1 MLGRMDFS
9 RDASPTESP
18 IRHLRAVDAG
28 FLRTD
33 ERADQNAPE
42 LAGDDFTRRQ
52 LDLFGH
58 LIEAV
63 GDADALWRLEVKPLP
78 DEPFDWTAVQPED
91 EAFVAEVLAL
101 SDHCC
106 DEAFDV
112 EFRTAARRILARV
125 ARNDPRPLRRHRHAA
140 RCAASLVF
148 LVGSANGDFGR
159 GGRLPSSL
167 LWRWFGVGDWRG
179 PLAHTLRRA
188 AGLEL
193 EDRYGGWDDPMQSL
207 GDPALLHSMDAR
219 SSWSISVIASST
231 SPNVGPP
238 PWSVIADDGRS
249 ARVEVRARPT
259 KVVHSAKAV
268 LRDSGPRAIV
278 LVGFGEH
285 LEDAEFMSLTIPDAH
300 DLVRQVQI
308 ALDTALPRVEVW

>member
-1 MLGRMDFS
+1 MLDVMDFS
-9 RDASPTESP
+9 RDASPSGST
-18 IRHLRAVDAG
+18 IRHLRAVDTG

-33 ERADQNAPE
+33 DRADHDPPE

-52 LDLFGH
+52 LDLFDH

-63 GDADALWRLEVKPLP
+63 GSADALWRLDVKPLP
-78 DEPFDWTAVQPED
+78 DEPFDWTAVEPED
-91 EAFVAEVLAL
+91 TEFVAEVLAL

-106 DEAFDV
+106 DEGFDF

-125 ARNDPRPLRRHRHAA
+125 ARNDPRPFRRHPHAA

-167 LWRWFGVGDWRG
+167 LWRWFGVGDCAGRMR
-179 PLAHTLRRA
+179 TLRRA
-188 AGLEL
+188 AGLER
-193 EDRYGGWDDPMQSL
+193 EEGYGWDDPTTL
-207 GDPALLHSMDAR
+207 GDPALLP
-219 SSWSISVIASST
+219 SWTRGRLVDQRDRLLDVAERRRT
-231 SPNVGPP
+231 
-238 PWSVIADDGRS
+238 WSVIGDDGRS

-259 KVVHSAKAV
+259 KVVQSVKAV
-268 LRDSGPRAIV
+268 LRDSGRAIV

-308 ALDTALPRVEVW
+308 ALDMALPRVEVW

>member
-1 MLGRMDFS
+1 MLDDMDSS
-9 RDASPTESP
+9 RDASPSGSP
-18 IRHLRAVDAG
+18 IRHLRAVEAG

-33 ERADQNAPE
+33 DRTDDDPPE

-52 LDLFGH
+52 LDLFDH

-63 GDADALWRLEVKPLP
+63 GSADALWRLDVKPLP

-91 EAFVAEVLAL
+91 KEFVAEVLAL

-106 DEAFDV
+106 EEAFDF

-125 ARNDPRPLRRHRHAA
+125 ARNDPRPFRRHPHAA

-167 LWRWFGVGDWRG
+167 LWRWFGVGDCAGR
-179 PLAHTLRRA
+179 ARTLRRA
-188 AGLEL
+188 AGLGS
-193 EDRYGGWDDPMQSL
+193 DGRYDGWSDPTTL
-207 GDPALLHSMDAR
+207 GDPALLHSWMRGRLVDQRDRLLDVAER
-219 SSWSISVIASST
+219 RRT
-231 SPNVGPP
+231 
-238 PWSVIADDGRS
+238 WSVIGDDGRS
-249 ARVEVRARPT
+249 ARVVVRARPT

-268 LRDSGPRAIV
+268 LRDSGRAIV
-278 LVGFGEH
+278 LVGLGEQ
-285 LEDAEFMSLTIPDAH
+285 LEDAEFLSLTVPDAH
-300 DLVRQVQI
+300 DLVRHVQH

>member
-1 MLGRMDFS
+1 MDYS
-9 RDASPTESP
+9 RDAAPSGSP
-18 IRHLRAVDAG
+18 IRHLRAVEAG

-33 ERADQNAPE
+33 HRTDHNAPE
-42 LAGDDFTRRQ
+42 LVGDDFTRGQ

-63 GDADALWRLEVKPLP
+63 GDADALWRLDVKPLP
-78 DEPFDWTAVQPED
+78 DEAFDWAAVQPED
-91 EAFVAEVLAL
+91 REFVAEVLAL
-101 SDHCC
+101 SDRCC
-106 DEAFDV
+106 DEAFDF

-140 RCAASLVF
+140 RCAASLLF

-167 LWRWFGVGDWRG
+167 LWRWFGVGDCAGR
-179 PLAHTLRRA
+179 AHTLRHA
-188 AGLEL
+188 AGLAPD
-193 EDRYGGWDDPMQSL
+193 DRHGGWDDPMVL
-207 GDPALLHSMDAR
+207 GDPALLHSWMRGRLVDQRDRLLDVAER
-219 SSWSISVIASST
+219 RRT
-231 SPNVGPP
+231 
-238 PWSVIADDGRS
+238 WSVIDDDGRS

-259 KVVHSAKAV
+259 KVVQSAKAV
-268 LRDSGPRAIV
+268 RRDSGRAIV

-308 ALDTALPRVEVW
+308 ALDTPLPRVEVW

>member
-1 MLGRMDFS
+1 MLDGMDFS
-9 RDASPTESP
+9 RDASPSESP

-33 ERADQNAPE
+33 RRADEHDPPE

-52 LDLFGH
+52 LDLFDH

-63 GDADALWRLEVKPLP
+63 GSADALWRLDVKPLP
-78 DEPFDWTAVQPED
+78 DEPFDWSAVQPED
-91 EAFVAEVLAL
+91 KEFVAEVLAL

-106 DEAFDV
+106 DEAFDF

-140 RCAASLVF
+140 RCAAALVW

-159 GGRLPSSL
+159 GGRLRASL
-167 LWRWFGVGDWRG
+167 LWRWFGVGDCQGR
-179 PLAHTLRRA
+179 AHTLRRA
-188 AGLEL
+188 AGLEP
-193 EDRYGGWDDPMQSL
+193 EDRYGWDDPMML
-207 GDPALLHSMDAR
+207 GDPALLHSWMRGRLVDQRDRMLDVAER
-219 SSWSISVIASST
+219 RRT
-231 SPNVGPP
+231 
-238 PWSVIADDGRS
+238 WSVIGDDGRS

-259 KVVHSAKAV
+259 KVVHSTKAV
-268 LRDSGPRAIV
+268 LRDSGRAIV

-285 LEDAEFMSLTIPDAH
+285 LEDAEFLSLTIPDAH
-300 DLVRQVQI
+300 DLVRHVQH

>member
-9 RDASPTESP
+9 RDASSAGAT
-18 IRHLRAVDAG
+18 IHHLRAIESG

-33 ERADQNAPE
+33 HHADDE
-42 LAGDDFTRRQ
+42 LASPLPGDDFTRRQ
-52 LDLFGH
+52 LDLFEH

-63 GDADALWRLEVKPLP
+63 GDADALWRLDVKPLP

-91 EAFVAEVLAL
+91 REYVAEVLAL
-101 SDHCC
+101 SDRCC
-106 DEAFDV
+106 DEAFDF

-125 ARNDPRPLRRHRHAA
+125 ARNDPRPLRRHQHAA

-167 LWRWFGVGDWRG
+167 LWRLFGVGDCAGR
-179 PLAHTLRRA
+179 AHTLRRA
-188 AGLEL
+188 AGLAP
-193 EDRYGGWDDPMQSL
+193 DDGRRWWDDPMVL
-207 GDPALLHSMDAR
+207 GDPGLLHSWMRGRLVDQRDRLLDVAER
-219 SSWSISVIASST
+219 RRT
-231 SPNVGPP
+231 
-238 PWSVIADDGRS
+238 WSVIGDDGRS

-268 LRDSGPRAIV
+268 LRDSGRAIV
-278 LVGFGEH
+278 LVGFGEQ

>member
-1 MLGRMDFS
+1 M
-9 RDASPTESP
+9 
-18 IRHLRAVDAG
+18 RHLRAVESG
-28 FLRTD
+28 FLRRDDRDD
-33 ERADQNAPE
+33 ESSPD

-52 LDLFGH
+52 LDLFTH

-63 GDADALWRLEVKPLP
+63 GDADALWRLDVKPLP

-91 EAFVAEVLAL
+91 REFVAEVLAL

-106 DEAFDV
+106 DEAFDF

-125 ARNDPRPLRRHRHAA
+125 ARNDPRPLRRHQHAA

-167 LWRWFGVGDWRG
+167 LWRWFGVGDCAGR
-179 PLAHTLRRA
+179 AHTLRRA
-188 AGLEL
+188 AGLEP
-193 EDRYGGWDDPMQSL
+193 EDRYGWDDPMVL
-207 GDPALLHSMDAR
+207 GDPALLHSWTRGRLVDQRDRLLDVAER
-219 SSWSISVIASST
+219 RRT
-231 SPNVGPP
+231 
-238 PWSVIADDGRS
+238 WSVIADDGRS
-249 ARVEVRARPT
+249 ARVEVRAQPT

-268 LRDSGPRAIV
+268 LRDSGRAIV